1 MEKNIKSLKS
11 ETNNLKYLFEKYQ
24 VAHLNYYNT
33 LLQLNNYWKDN
44 DSEKYLTNS
53 KYEKN
58 KSIQTINYI
67 KELIDIYDFIIIEY
81 EQSIKNAKI
90 NYDKKDAV
98 LEKIDIINKLLD
110 EFKKNINNIELI
122 GIDKKDIDF
131 IDIEK
136 TKIINTINL
145 ETNLTNKIKNDF
157 DTIDN
162 IDRKVNRKISS
173 LNFTLINK
181 E

>member
-1 MEKNIKSLKS
+1 MEKNIKNLKS
-11 ETNNLKYLFEKYQ
+11 ETNKLKYLFEKYQ

-81 EQSIKNAKI
+81 EQSIKNTKI